1 MTLIIF
7 LGSLVGFMALGM
19 PIAFAL
25 VLTGVALM
33 FHLDF
38 FDAQLIAQNMLA
50 GADNFPLMAPPRPA
64 AKVHGPPPAPSGR
77 RPRR

>member
-1 MTLIIF
+1 MTLAIFIGSLIIF
-7 LGSLVGFMALGM
+7 MVLGM

-38 FDAQLIAQNMLA
+38 FDAQIVAQTCW
-50 GADNFPLMAPPRPA
+50 PVPTTSR
-64 AKVHGPPPAPSGR
+64 
-77 RPRR
+77 